1 MFLFFILGCIQQS
14 FIDTGFCKQSVS
26 DIAVGLTQEQREVSH
41 IIENELKEMEIPDNI
56 IAASIV
62 NAVAESNLDP
72 NAAGDGGDSIGAF
85 QLNINGLGKKLTVDE
100 RQNLY
105 TTANVIGIQIL
116 RNDKL
121 FELEQNE
128 GTISELTAVFTQHIM
143 NPSNI
148 EQNKKH
154 RIQLAKKMFPDRI

>member
-14 FIDTGFCKQSVS
+14 FIDTGYCKESVS
-26 DIAVGLTQEQREVSH
+26 DIAAGLTQEQREVSH

-85 QLNINGLGKKLTVDE
+85 QLNINGLGE
-100 RQNLY
+100 
-105 TTANVIGIQIL
+105 
-116 RNDKL
+116 
-121 FELEQNE
+121 
-128 GTISELTAVFTQHIM
+128 AV
-143 NPSNI
+143 
-148 EQNKKH
+148 
-154 RIQLAKKMFPDRI
+154 

>member
-14 FIDTGFCKQSVS
+14 FVDTGYCKQSVS

-62 NAVAESNLDP
+62 NAVAESNLNP
-72 NAAGDGGDSIGAF
+72 NAVGDSGDSIGAF
-85 QLNINGLGKKLTVDE
+85 QLNINGLGSKLTVDE
-100 RQNLY
+100 RKNLY
-105 TTANVIGIQIL
+105 ITANVIGIQIL
-116 RNDKL
+116 KNDKL
-121 FELEQNE
+121 FELEENE
-128 GTISELTAVFTQHIM
+128 ATIAELTATFTQYIM

-148 EQNKKH
+148 KENKIY
-154 RIQLAKKMFPDRI
+154 RIKLAKQIFPKRL

>member
-1 MFLFFILGCIQQS
+1 MFLFFILGCIEQS
-14 FIDTGFCKQSVS
+14 FVDTGYCNQSVS

-41 IIENELKEMEIPDNI
+41 VIENELKEMDIPDNI

-62 NAVAESNLDP
+62 NAVAESNLNP

-85 QLNINGLGKKLTVDE
+85 QLNINGLGKKLTIDE

-105 TTANVIGIQIL
+105 TTANIVGIQIL
-116 RNDKL
+116 KNDKL
-121 FELEQNE
+121 FELEQRKA
-128 GTISELTAVFTQHIM
+128 TIPELTALFAQYIM

-148 EQNKKH
+148 EKNKFH
-154 RIQLAKKMFPDRI
+154 RTQLAKKMFPERI

>member
-14 FIDTGFCKQSVS
+14 FIDTGYCKQSVS

-41 IIENELKEMEIPDNI
+41 VIENELKEMEIPDNI

-62 NAVAESNLDP
+62 NAVAESNLNP

-85 QLNINGLGKKLTVDE
+85 QLNINGLGRKLTVHE

-105 TTANVIGIQIL
+105 TTSNVIGIQIL
-116 RNDKL
+116 KNDKL
-121 FELEQNE
+121 FQLEE
-128 GTISELTAVFTQHIM
+128 DSATIAELTASFTQHIM

-148 EQNKKH
+148 EENKKH
-154 RIQLAKKMFPDRI
+154 RIELAKKMFPDRI

>member
-14 FIDTGFCKQSVS
+14 FIDTGYCKQSVS

>member
-1 MFLFFILGCIQQS
+1 MFLFFIFGCLQQAN
-14 FIDTGFCKQSVS
+14 IDTGICNFTVS
-26 DIAVGLTQEQREVSH
+26 EVAVGLTQEQREVSY

-62 NAVAESNLDP
+62 NAVAESELNP
-72 NAAGDGGDSIGAF
+72 NAYGDNGNSIGAF
-85 QLNINGLGKKLTVDE
+85 QLNINGLGKKLSIDE

-105 TTANVIGIQIL
+105 TTSNIIGLQIL
-116 RNDKL
+116 KNDIL
-121 FELEQNE
+121 YRLEEQE
-128 GTISELTAVFTQHIM
+128 ASIPILSAVFAQYIM

-154 RIQLAKKMFPDRI
+154 RFELAQKMFPERI

>member
-1 MFLFFILGCIQQS
+1 MFLFFILGCTQQS
-14 FIDTGFCKQSVS
+14 YIDTGFSKQSVS

-62 NAVAESNLDP
+62 NAVAESELNP
-72 NAAGDGGDSIGAF
+72 NASGDGGDSVGAF
-85 QLNINGLGKKLTVDE
+85 QLNINGLGSKLTVDE

-105 TTANVIGIQIL
+105 TTANIIGIQIL
-116 RNDKL
+116 KNDKL
-121 FELEQNE
+121 FKLEQNE
-128 GTISELTAVFTQHIM
+128 ATIPELTATFAQYIM

-148 EQNKKH
+148 KENKKH
-154 RIQLAKKMFPDRI
+154 RIGLAKKMFPERL